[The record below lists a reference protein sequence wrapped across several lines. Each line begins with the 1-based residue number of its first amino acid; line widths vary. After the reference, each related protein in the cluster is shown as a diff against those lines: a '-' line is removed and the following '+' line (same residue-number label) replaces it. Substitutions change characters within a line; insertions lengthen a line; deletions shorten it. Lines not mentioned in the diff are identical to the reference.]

1 VILYRA
7 VAIGTCLW
15 IAADLA
21 GCVHGAPG
29 TAAPTAPPAPAA
41 ATPGAQPAPTAT
53 TLEGAWLGTLHLGVT
68 GELRLVLKIR
78 RQGLALTA
86 TFDSIDQH
94 APDIPI
100 DTVVLEGNALTLS
113 SSRIQASFEA
123 HLVGDTLS
131 GTFRQRGVEFPLV
144 LTKTAN
150 PPTVT
155 ARPQQPVR
163 PLPYDELELVVDGP
177 SHNRLACTLTRPRQ
191 PGPFAAVVLIT
202 GSGPQNRDEAIAGHR
217 PFLVL
222 ADAITRR
229 GIAVLRC
236 DDRGVGRSAG
246 VFATATTFD
255 FTDDALAEVA
265 ALRARADVDPAR
277 VGLVGHSEGAM
288 IAPIAA
294 VRSNDV
300 KFVVLLAP
308 PAVPGDQTLYLQS
321 AAILKANGATE
332 VQIAAAKAVNRDA
345 FAIVA
350 AEPDSAVA
358 AEKLRARFATL
369 PKATRDTLE
378 QQNKQLTSPW
388 FRTFLT
394 LDPRDFLRKL
404 RVPVLAVFG
413 ERDVQVLLDPNL
425 PELRRALH
433 DNHDVTIRQLPA
445 LNHLF
450 QTSTTGLPDEYA
462 RIDETMSPTV
472 LTLVTDWLAA
482 RVTGK

>member
-1 VILYRA
+1 MIPRRA
-7 VAIGTCLW
+7 VTIGTSLW
-15 IAADLA
+15 IGAAVA

-29 TAAPTAPPAPAA
+29 AVAPAAPPAPAA
-41 ATPGAQPAPTAT
+41 AAPAPAATA
-53 TLEGAWLGTLHLGVT
+53 LAGAWLGTLDLGVT

-78 RQGLALTA
+78 REGSRLTA

-100 DTVVLEGNALTLS
+100 DTVAFDGSALTLS

-131 GTFRQRGVEFPLV
+131 GTFRQRGAEFPLA

-155 ARPQQPVR
+155 ARPQQPAR
-163 PLPYDELELVVDGP
+163 PLPYDELELFVDGP
-177 SHNRLACTLTRPRQ
+177 SHNRLACTLTKPRGS
-191 PGPFAAVVLIT
+191 GPFGAVVLIT

-236 DDRGVGRSAG
+236 DDRGVGGSAG

-255 FTDDALAEVA
+255 FADDALAELA
-265 ALRARADVDPAR
+265 ALRARSDVDPAR
-277 VGLVGHSEGAM
+277 VGLVGHSEGAI

-294 VRSNDV
+294 VRSTDV

-308 PAVPGDQTLYLQS
+308 PAVPGDQTLHLQS
-321 AAILKANGATE
+321 AAILKANGASD

-350 AEPDSAVA
+350 AEPNAAVA

-388 FRTFLT
+388 FRTFLS

-404 RVPVLAVFG
+404 RVPLLAVFG

-425 PELRRALH
+425 QELRRALH
-433 DNHDVTIRQLPA
+433 DNRDVTVRQFPG

-450 QTSTTGLPDEYA
+450 QTCTTGLPDEYA
-462 RIDETMSPTV
+462 RIDETMSPAA

-482 RVTGK
+482 RATGK